1 MPQPTGL
8 HRDEHALRDA
18 ALAYPEAHEDFPWGE
33 RALKVRGKVFLFLSC
48 DGARLSL
55 SMKLPESRH
64 AALTMPFATPTGYG
78 LGKAGWV
85 TSRFG
90 AGEAVPLE
98 ILRAWLD
105 ESYRAV
111 APKAVVKQLDAR
123 GPGAAQAPAR
133 GVAKPARPR
142 AAKAKAKAKAP
153 ATKAPRAKGSTT
165 PAKKRSA
172 AKPAKRAPT

>member
-55 SMKLPESRH
+55 SLKLPESRH

-85 TSRFG
+85 TSRFEAG
-90 AGEAVPLE
+90 AVVPLE

-123 GPGAAQAPAR
+123 AAAASTKTSRAQRSRTKPSSTR
-133 GVAKPARPR
+133 AKPSTTKPAPHAPRPAAR
-142 AAKAKAKAKAP
+142 KAKAKAKTPRAP
-153 ATKAPRAKGSTT
+153 AR
-165 PAKKRSA
+165 
-172 AKPAKRAPT
+172 

>member
-1 MPQPTGL
+1 
-8 HRDEHALRDA
+8 
-18 ALAYPEAHEDFPWGE
+18 
-33 RALKVRGKVFLFLSC
+33 
-48 DGARLSL
+48 
-55 SMKLPESRH
+55 
-64 AALTMPFATPTGYG
+64 
-78 LGKAGWV
+78 V
-85 TSRFG
+85 TSRFE

-123 GPGAAQAPAR
+123 GPGAAPAPAR

-142 AAKAKAKAKAP
+142 AAKAKAKTKAP